1 MKTAKMIFLLVMIM
15 QTDLSFSQDLIKK
28 FGNPDITELTMQSY
42 TKDKSAEALVIYDV
56 GKSYFVENTAGNGFN
71 VIFER
76 TTRIKIFSKAGLKYA
91 QVEIPYYQEKDI
103 YEDVYDIEGFTYN
116 LENSEL
122 KRVPFDQKQV
132 YKEKST
138 EAWNLKKFALPDV
151 REGSVIEYRYKI
163 NSPYKFNLHDWEFQW
178 RIPVKY
184 SEYTV
189 RMIPF
194 YTYTNLIQ
202 GVPKLDVFDSYEDTG
217 IKTQFGSVSFNDMV
231 YRYGL
236 KDIPAFNDESF
247 ITSIN
252 DYIIKINFQLS
263 GFTDMYGTKSE
274 VLSTWPKMCNDLLKD
289 GVFGKYMSSSES
301 KGEKLQEQFNL
312 TGKKNIEVLEY
323 LVDYVKMNYKWN
335 DTYSTQTFK
344 SLKQFME
351 EKSGNSANIN
361 LFLAGLLNSAKIQA
375 FPVLISTR
383 AHGKIKSEFPFLH
396 FFNSVVVL
404 VKIDSTWMLTD
415 ATEPFCAFNKIPPQC
430 LNERGLIVKKNSQ
443 DWVTLVNNRISE
455 KKYEMLLDLTPKL
468 DSVTGRFSISAT
480 EYDAI
485 DLRDKYLNSKKDFKK
500 IMEKNGLTIKD
511 SILVSNLLET
521 KKPVVVSFNASIQ
534 IDTIDGK
541 LLVMPFLKESVT
553 VNPLKQSN
561 RDYPV
566 DFTYAKSRTFET
578 TISIPEGYFIKN
590 LPQNALIDNANYH
603 FSYEAKK
610 VSEKS
615 LIIISNYT
623 FKKAVYEPAIYIGVK
638 FFYDDIIR
646 KLTEPLV
653 FEKKQKS

>member
-1 MKTAKMIFLLVMIM
+1 MKNAKMILLIVMVI
-15 QTDLSFSQDLIKK
+15 QADLSFSQDLIKK
-28 FGNPDITELTMQSY
+28 FGNPDVTELTMNSY

-56 GKSYFVENTAGNGFN
+56 GKSYFVRNSSENGFN

-76 TTRIKIFSKAGLKYA
+76 TTRIKIFSKAGLKFT

-116 LENSEL
+116 LENSEI
-122 KRVPFDQKQV
+122 KRVPFNQKQV
-132 YKEKST
+132 YNEKST
-138 EAWNLKKFALPDV
+138 EAWNLKKFALPDA

-163 NSPYKFNLHDWEFQW
+163 SSPYKFNLRDWEFQW

-184 SEYTV
+184 SEYTTL
-189 RMIPF
+189 MIPF
-194 YTYTNLIQ
+194 YTYTFLLQ
-202 GVPKLDVFDSYEDTG
+202 GVSKLDIFDHYEDTG
-217 IKTQFGSVSFNDMV
+217 IKTQFGRVSYNDMV
-231 YRYGL
+231 YRYGM
-236 KDIPAFNDESF
+236 KDVPAFNDESF

-263 GFTDMYGTKSE
+263 GFTDTYGTKSD
-274 VLSTWPKMCNDLLKD
+274 VSSTWPKMCNDLLKD
-289 GVFGKYMSSSES
+289 ADFGKYMSSSKS

-323 LVDYVKMNYKWN
+323 LVNYVKMNYKWN
-335 DTYSTQTFK
+335 NTYSTQAFK

-361 LFLAGLLNSAKIQA
+361 LFLAGLLNSAKLEA

-383 AHGKIKSEFPFLH
+383 GHGKIKSEFPFLH
-396 FFNSVVVL
+396 FFNSVVVA

-415 ATEPFCAFNKIPPQC
+415 ATEPTCVFNKIPPQC
-430 LNERGLIVKKNSQ
+430 LNEKGLIVKKNSD
-443 DWVTLVNNRISE
+443 DWITLVNNRISE
-455 KKYEMLLDLTPKL
+455 KKYEMFLDLTSKF
-468 DSVTGRFSISAT
+468 DSISGRFSISAS

-521 KKPVVVSFNASIQ
+521 KKPFVVNFTASYP

-553 VNPLKQSN
+553 VNPLKQGN
-561 RDYPV
+561 RNYPV
-566 DFTYAKSRTFET
+566 DFTFANSQTFQT
-578 TISIPEGYFIKN
+578 SINIPEGYIIKN
-590 LPQNALIDNANYH
+590 LPQNALIDNSNYH
-603 FSYEAKK
+603 FSYEAKQ
-610 VSEKS
+610 VNEKS
-615 LIIISNYT
+615 LIITSNYT
-623 FKKAVYEPAIYIGVK
+623 FKKAVYESEIYIGVK
-638 FFYDDIIR
+638 FFYDDVIR

-653 FEKKQKS
+653 FEKKQKG